1 MWRLGA
7 SRGQTFRTIGALS
20 AVGISFVLAVM
31 MGAGIGYLLDRWLGS
46 SPWAFILF
54 FFIGVTAGILN
65 VIRASAAYLRD
76 EER

>member
-1 MWRLGA
+1 
-7 SRGQTFRTIGALS
+7 
-20 AVGISFVLAVM
+20 M